1 VTRGGVIKGSSTETI
16 SVVGIDGIHK
26 ALAPWLEPELTANL
40 DVANKKAAQTL
51 ATELRGEVRPVSRH
65 MARAVR
71 VKRARTGKPDWV
83 VGSHR
88 KTAFWWPFVIGGTRA
103 HGPRKARALYFI
115 PGWNP
120 YLGTSPP
127 SGASQVRT
135 QKVRGVEAN
144 PLVERVAKRMEAMVV
159 SEIDQD
165 MTRMTGT

>member
-1 VTRGGVIKGSSTETI
+1 MRGGPIRGTSTATI
-16 SVVGIDGIHK
+16 SVLGIDGIRL
-26 ALAPWLEPELTANL
+26 ALAKWIEPELTPEL
-40 DVANKKAAQTL
+40 DAANKKAAQTL
-51 ATELRGEVRPVSRH
+51 AKALRAEVRPVSRH

-103 HGPRKARALYFI
+103 HGPRKAASLYFI

-135 QKVRGVEAN
+135 QKVKGVPPN

-159 SEIDQD
+159 SDIDKD